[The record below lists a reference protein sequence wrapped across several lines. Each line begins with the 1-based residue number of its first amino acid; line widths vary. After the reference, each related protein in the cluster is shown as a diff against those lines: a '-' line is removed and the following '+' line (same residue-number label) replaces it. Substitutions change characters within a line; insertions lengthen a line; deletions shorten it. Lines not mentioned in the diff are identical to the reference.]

1 MQYKGVLKVLIV
13 IAAAAKV
20 ADVVREG
27 RRLIRR
33 VRRSSSCTQCQA
45 QEILLDGTD
54 AFGDG
59 RRCHSPEE
67 VVEEYRSTRE
77 AQIDALRNQDI
88 TGG

>member
-1 MQYKGVLKVLIV
+1 MQYSKVLKVLVV

-27 RRLIRR
+27 RRIIRR
-33 VRRSSSCTQCQA
+33 VRRCSSCTQCQA

-54 AFGDG
+54 AFGEG
-59 RRCHSPEE
+59 RRCHPSEE
-67 VVEEYRSTRE
+67 TVDEYRSTRE